1 MEIRITQPAAG
12 VNGRFE
18 STFEPIAIDP
28 SLVATY
34 INLLSF
40 VIHGRYQIANVL
52 IFYNYEGS
60 NTPKDKRVEM
70 VAKDLKTI
78 VK

>member
-1 MEIRITQPAAG
+1 METRITQPAAG

-18 STFEPIAIDP
+18 STFERIAIDP

-34 INLLSF
+34 IHLLSF
-40 VIHGRYQIANVL
+40 VIYGYQIANVL

-60 NTPKDKRVEM
+60 IIPKDQRVEM
-70 VAKDLKTI
+70 VAKDLKTL